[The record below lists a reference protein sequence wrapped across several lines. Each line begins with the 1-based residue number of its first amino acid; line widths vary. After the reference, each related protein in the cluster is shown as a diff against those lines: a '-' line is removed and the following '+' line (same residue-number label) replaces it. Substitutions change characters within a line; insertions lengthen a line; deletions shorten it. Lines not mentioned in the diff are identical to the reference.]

1 MYGVAGVGMNICCMK
16 ESLCVC
22 GCRCWCEHMLYEG
35 ICVCGCRCWY
45 EHLLY
50 EGICV
55 SMCCVKEVVC
65 MEYIVDLCVGMG
77 VV

>member
-1 MYGVAGVGMNICCMK
+1 MYAVAGVGVNICCMK
-16 ESLCVC
+16 ESV
-22 GCRCWCEHMLYEG
+22 
-35 ICVCGCRCWY
+35 CVCGCRCWY